1 MEISNSP
8 QTAPV
13 NTLATFNG
21 TLTGTSCYIYPV
33 NLSCGSGGPPTCR
46 VAPAVPAPT
55 VSGAPFTV
63 TVSTVSSDV
72 AHIYNFNITAV
83 GTDPTTVTHSFLTSF
98 TSTGGSGTRPF
109 SFTVTPSSSL
119 QSLPADSPRFTR
131 LMWCRREERFP
142 IMRLWHTPPIVTI
155 ERMHHQPDTS
165 KQRHQ
170 RRNTSHFHDHNDS
183 AGYCGCA
190 SGARTEAADLLA
202 VLIAAG
208 VGCTLGWTATKS
220 SEAICTFA
228 VALLMVV
235 GLWLEIACSGG
246 LQGNGSGN
254 GQAGDA
260 FSNVHD
266 DSERHSEFASATD
279 GAGAVDG

>member
-1 MEISNSP
+1 MEISHSP

-33 NLSCGSGGPPTCR
+33 NLSCGSGDPPTCR

-63 TVSTVSSDV
+63 TVSSDV
-72 AHIYNFNITAV
+72 PHIYNFNLTAV
-83 GTDPTTVTHSFLTSF
+83 GTDPNTVTHSFLTSF

-109 SFTVTPSSSL
+109 SFTVTPSSSI

-142 IMRLWHTPPIVTI
+142 IMRLWHTPPIVTV
-155 ERMHHQPDTS
+155 EHMHHQPDTS
-165 KQRHQ
+165 KPRHQ
-170 RRNTSHFHDHNDS
+170 RRNTSHFHDHNDC

-202 VLIAAG
+202 VLIAAR
-208 VGCTLGWTATKS
+208 VGCTLGRTATKS

-228 VALLMVV
+228 VASAHGRRTL
-235 GLWLEIACSGG
+235 
-246 LQGNGSGN
+246 
-254 GQAGDA
+254 AGDCLQRRSSRQWQRKWTGGHA
-260 FSNVHD
+260 FRNVHD